1 MHTDPIADMLTRIR
15 NSLAVGKKEVRIPY
29 SRVKF
34 EIAKLLKETGY
45 VLDAKKTPETMSQI
59 VVTLRYKGKGNPGIR
74 NIKRVSTP
82 GRRVYANKET
92 LPSVLGGIGIA
103 IVSTS
108 QGIMT
113 NKEAKKLQ
121 LGGEV
126 MCEIY

>member
-1 MHTDPIADMLTRIR
+1 MLTRIR